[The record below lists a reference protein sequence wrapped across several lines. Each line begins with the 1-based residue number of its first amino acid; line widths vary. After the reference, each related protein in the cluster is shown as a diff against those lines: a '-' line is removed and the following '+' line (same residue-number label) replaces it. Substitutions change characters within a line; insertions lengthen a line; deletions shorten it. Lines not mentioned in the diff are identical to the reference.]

1 MPPKTLLKKFA
12 LSAASLVAALL
23 IAEITAR
30 GWAYSQD
37 QAYSGERAR
46 QSIRDIVTQMTA
58 ELPGVEGGGE
68 VSDRKE
74 ALFTLHPYFGYDS
87 SLGLKITE
95 RAVAHF
101 HDPNAK
107 AFTIFVHGGSVA
119 AIFAGMQ
126 RGALDVLTQRLNEHP
141 SVARPVQVFRMATAG
156 FKQPQQLSQLAYLLS
171 RGCTPDVIIN
181 LDGLNEIR
189 MGTRHAALGMQPTW
203 PSIGHWTQAHL
214 SGRPDEQAVGYL
226 VDMEALQREALA
238 LSDQVLG
245 WGLHHS
251 CLLGRLYL
259 SSLGTI
265 RSQWSQV
272 QEEYIEHAL
281 ATNQGN
287 RNQPFGIPPE
297 TDDALA
303 DVIENWFESSV
314 SMHHLCA
321 PRDILYLHVI
331 QPTLHDPGSKLIT
344 SAEREKGIGE
354 NGMDPNVIRG
364 YEMMRARVEDLK
376 RAGVTVLDA
385 TRIFADNAQTL
396 YYDSCH
402 VGRAGNEILAEHI
415 YTALAEALE

>member
-1 MPPKTLLKKFA
+1 MRLHMPQKTLLKKFA

-126 RGALDVLTQRLNEHP
+126 RGALDVFTQRLNEHP

-214 SGRPDEQAVGYL
+214 SGRPDEQAAGDL
-226 VDMEALQREALA
+226 LDMEVPHR
-238 LSDQVLG
+238 
-245 WGLHHS
+245 
-251 CLLGRLYL
+251 
-259 SSLGTI
+259 
-265 RSQWSQV
+265 
-272 QEEYIEHAL
+272 
-281 ATNQGN
+281 
-287 RNQPFGIPPE
+287 
-297 TDDALA
+297 DA
-303 DVIENWFESSV
+303 
-314 SMHHLCA
+314 
-321 PRDILYLHVI
+321 
-331 QPTLHDPGSKLIT
+331 
-344 SAEREKGIGE
+344 
-354 NGMDPNVIRG
+354 
-364 YEMMRARVEDLK
+364 RA
-376 RAGVTVLDA
+376 
-385 TRIFADNAQTL
+385 
-396 YYDSCH
+396 
-402 VGRAGNEILAEHI
+402 
-415 YTALAEALE
+415 